1 MKEFE
6 AVVNV
11 KLKDTIKDIKAQTLE
26 QAVHNLIPV
35 KNLKCMVGSRYSI
48 KFEANDKKE
57 AEHIIKTIADEI
69 LSNSVIEEYEIL
81 W

>member
-1 MKEFE
+1 MEKFK

-11 KLKDTIKDIKAQTLE
+11 KLKDTIKDVKAQTLE
-26 QAVHNLIPV
+26 QAVHQLMPIKNIKCRVGTRYLIE
-35 KNLKCMVGSRYSI
+35 
-48 KFEANDKKE
+48 FDANDKKE
-57 AEHIIKTIADEI
+57 AEKIVRTIADEI

>member
-1 MKEFE
+1 MESFK
-6 AVVNV
+6 ATVNV

-26 QAVHNLIPV
+26 QAVHSLMPV
-35 KNLKCMVGSRYSI
+35 QNLKCRVGTRYLI
-48 KFEANDKKE
+48 EFDANDKKE
-57 AEHIIKTIADEI
+57 AEKIVRTIADEI